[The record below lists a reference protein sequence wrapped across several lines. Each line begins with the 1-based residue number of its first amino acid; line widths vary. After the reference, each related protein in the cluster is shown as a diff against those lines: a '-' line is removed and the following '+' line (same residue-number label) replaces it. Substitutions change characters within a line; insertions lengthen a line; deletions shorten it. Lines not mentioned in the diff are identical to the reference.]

1 MQIEVRVD
9 AAEGGEGTDTARAVG
24 ASLET
29 RVRGAQ
35 QSERVSEV
43 GQAEEQRRGRVCS
56 QQGVTAGNGLEI
68 NSGQA
73 EKQINISPPLHQN
86 LFSVT
91 LNRKFPVL

>member
-9 AAEGGEGTDTARAVG
+9 AAEGGEGTRAVG

-29 RVRGAQ
+29 RARGAQ

-43 GQAEEQRRGRVCS
+43 WQAEEQQRGRVCS
-56 QQGVTAGNGLEI
+56 QQGATAGNGLEI
-68 NSGQA
+68 NSGQLK
-73 EKQINISPPLHQN
+73 KQINISPPLHQN